1 MDAVG
6 EHLLVAN
13 MMRMIF
19 DGGGD
24 LCFICNIINVTI
36 DGIVIRLEIIIDN
49 HDADFHDNCE
59 ICDYQE
65 LQPLSRNISRGSS
78 RGLS

>member
-36 DGIVIRLEIIIDN
+36 DGIVIRLEIII
-49 HDADFHDNCE
+49 E
-59 ICDYQE
+59 IMMLIFMTIMKSVITRSC
-65 LQPLSRNISRGSS
+65 SR
-78 RGLS
+78 